1 MIWNTF
7 VEFIHGWSIESMIA
21 RLVIAMAIGMIIGV
35 DREMKNRGAGMKTHV
50 LVCVGSALIS
60 LMSEYIMIQ
69 FPEANADMNRIGAQ
83 VVSGVGFLGV
93 GTIIVTGNNQIR
105 GLTTAAGLWV
115 CACTGLAIGI
125 GYVEGTL
132 IALVIVVFTLKVLD
146 KVDIVVRQRSRRSDM
161 YIEFIDSSGPS
172 QFINWMHKNHFV
184 LRNLNLVKSRTGEAP
199 VATFTIMYS
208 SLKEREKFQEMM
220 HDIPGQTYMDEL
232 D

>member
-1 MIWNTF
+1 M
-7 VEFIHGWSIESMIA
+7 
-21 RLVIAMAIGMIIGV
+21 
-35 DREMKNRGAGMKTHV
+35 
-50 LVCVGSALIS
+50 
-60 LMSEYIMIQ
+60 
-69 FPEANADMNRIGAQ
+69 
-83 VVSGVGFLGV
+83 
-93 GTIIVTGNNQIR
+93 
-105 GLTTAAGLWV
+105 
-115 CACTGLAIGI
+115 
-125 GYVEGTL
+125 
-132 IALVIVVFTLKVLD
+132 VIVVFTLKVLD

-184 LRNLNLVKSRTGEAP
+184 LRDLNLVKSRTGEAP